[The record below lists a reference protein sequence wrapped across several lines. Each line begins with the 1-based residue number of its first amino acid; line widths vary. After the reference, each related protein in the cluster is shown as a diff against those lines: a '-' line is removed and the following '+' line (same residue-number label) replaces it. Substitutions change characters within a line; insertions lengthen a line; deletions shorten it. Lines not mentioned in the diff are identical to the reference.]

1 MALRLLGGKN
11 IAALLRLNVL
21 QSSPSASLWWQLSMQ
36 SNCNVVSWLYSLGI
50 NTTSI
55 NINLAQQ
62 LFVTFPPCLV
72 YLFLGDFLYFECSPL
87 PDVSPLVS
95 PNCLT
100 SWCPEAE
107 RRGSGSDPRIFV
119 GSENLLHLTKP
130 DKVPFFSPKN
140 SPGLNR
146 KSQYFWVSML
156 VFSWV
161 FLGVVAFLGNFG
173 ASGLTFQNGG
183 MLWSYDSA
191 KLEVWCVGC
200 EEFAQLKSFVSI
212 W

>member
-1 MALRLLGGKN
+1 MQLYNNIDFYLDNMALRLLGGKN
-11 IAALLRLNVL
+11 IAAILRLNVL

-95 PNCLT
+95 PNSLT

-119 GSENLLHLTKP
+119 LENVSILQNRN
-130 DKVPFFSPKN
+130 KVPMVP
-140 SPGLNR
+140 L
-146 KSQYFWVSML
+146 
-156 VFSWV
+156 
-161 FLGVVAFLGNFG
+161 
-173 ASGLTFQNGG
+173 
-183 MLWSYDSA
+183 
-191 KLEVWCVGC
+191 
-200 EEFAQLKSFVSI
+200 
-212 W
+212 